1 MASPSLRAVLA
12 LSLVAGA
19 GAVALACKDTT
30 APATIASGPVLDVT
44 AATLGAA
51 FTGNLDKGVKIMTHP
66 QRPVK
71 IVSTNVLLDGSDA
84 DNEVAGVTAG
94 HIVDWHT
101 HPGPTMGIVTGGTL
115 AIYHADNCQVDHYA
129 PGDVFFAPEGI
140 HLAANEGATDIVVR
154 VTFFLPADA
163 PPTVLEPAEFTAC
176 GK

>member
-1 MASPSLRAVLA
+1 MTSRSLRAVLV
-12 LSLVAGA
+12 LSLGAAGA
-19 GAVALACKDTT
+19 LAVACKDSTG
-30 APATIASGPVLDVT
+30 PANAASGPMLDVT
-44 AATLGAA
+44 SATLSGPFAG
-51 FTGNLDKGVKIMTHP
+51 TLDHGVKIMTHP
-66 QRPVK
+66 QKPVK

-84 DNEVAGVTAG
+84 DNQVGGVTAG

-101 HPGPTMGIVTGGTL
+101 HPGPTMGIVSGGTL

-140 HLAANEGATDIVVR
+140 HLAANEGSTDIVVR

-163 PPTVLEPAEFTAC
+163 PAPTVLEPESFTAC